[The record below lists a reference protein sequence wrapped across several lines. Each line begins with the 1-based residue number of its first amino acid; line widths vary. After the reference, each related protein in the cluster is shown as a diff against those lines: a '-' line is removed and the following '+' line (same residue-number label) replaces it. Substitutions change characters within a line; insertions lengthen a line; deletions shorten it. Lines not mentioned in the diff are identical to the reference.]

1 MLHRRTGGRH
11 DIKFARP
18 SHIIRPGRSKAF
30 DSNRTEFTWI
40 LAWILRQSC
49 IRLSLNQFQ
58 RSHLWS
64 MRDITCSQPHSTIWN
79 LMKTWIPLW
88 KLRIPSCHLVSYDS
102 EQFFWRCCCNARV
115 PIRCTFVLS
124 YHHLNLGE
132 NSAWPPRSQC
142 CSRSCL
148 GVFVCVRR
156 ACSGDERNK
165 IELTT

>member
-30 DSNRTEFTWI
+30 DSNRTEFTRN
-40 LAWILRQSC
+40 LSQTSAQFMHSS
-49 IRLSLNQFQ
+49 LSLNQFQ

-88 KLRIPSCHLVSYDS
+88 KLQIPSCHLVSYDS
-102 EQFFWRCCCNARV
+102 ERFLWRCCCNARV
-115 PIRCTFVLS
+115 MIRCTFVLLEVS
-124 YHHLNLGE
+124 YHHLDLGE

-148 GVFVCVRR
+148 GVFCMSDAR
-156 ACSGDERNK
+156 ALEMN
-165 IELTT
+165 EMN